1 MEDMG
6 INVPNWL
13 DYMKLAC
20 FMIVLSN
27 KVTCLTCMELMRT
40 ELFMDDPGIFGT
52 SVEALFFHWCSIRYT
67 QYLLERSLDS
77 DKFHQEYNYL

>member
-1 MEDMG
+1 MG

-27 KVTCLTCMELMRT
+27 KIISLACMELMRT
-40 ELFMDDPGIFGT
+40 ELFMDDPDIFDT
-52 SVEALFFHWCSIRYT
+52 SVEALFFH
-67 QYLLERSLDS
+67 
-77 DKFHQEYNYL
+77 